1 MTQSSCKCDTK
12 SKSYLGMKLAPVQ
25 VFSCK
30 HPLSRCFPSVSK
42 IQSTPLL
49 SVKVVPVVLITKTT
63 RDQSAVIYA
72 KNFWSM
78 ILTLRDSHCVLGES
92 RDV

>member
-1 MTQSSCKCDTK
+1 
-12 SKSYLGMKLAPVQ
+12 MKLAPVR

-30 HPLSRCFPSVSK
+30 HPLSRCFTSVPK

-63 RDQSAVIYA
+63 RDQSTVIYA
-72 KNFWSM
+72 KNFWFNDSD
-78 ILTLRDSHCVLGES
+78 TTRFSLRAT
-92 RDV
+92 RIA